1 MFVTNF
7 VGDIHQP
14 LHSARKSDKGCN
26 TFHVH
31 FNATAKKALFGHQKV
46 EWNLYSVW
54 DDGIID
60 RALVERYNSSRPEF
74 EDDLMAYI
82 EKTANTGDIDI
93 WLNCADGRNETCT
106 SQWAAESLN
115 DALVWA
121 YRNTDDTEVVEGSN
135 LSSDYYN
142 TRLEVV
148 QRRIAAAGVRLAFT
162 LETILEKRNMTSF
175 GELVFAFI
183 FQAQS

>member
-1 MFVTNF
+1 MFVTHF

-60 RALVERYNSSRPEF
+60 PIDTRQVIALSLS
-74 EDDLMAYI
+74 
-82 EKTANTGDIDI
+82 TA
-93 WLNCADGRNETCT
+93 LNAPLLPTH
-106 SQWAAESLN
+106 
-115 DALVWA
+115 
-121 YRNTDDTEVVEGSN
+121 
-135 LSSDYYN
+135 
-142 TRLEVV
+142 
-148 QRRIAAAGVRLAFT
+148 
-162 LETILEKRNMTSF
+162 F
-175 GELVFAFI
+175 GI
-183 FQAQS
+183 FRF